1 MTAKWLKYGTFDCRC
16 AAGYRRRAQ
25 AGGQITFAEALAS
38 AEAQCQQQRA
48 AYVAAMS
55 PEQMEA
61 IQRNAAK
68 PRRAGHR
75 NTIERE
81 RGDVVSRSQCP
92 YVGVTGLIKGAR

>member
-1 MTAKWLKYGTFDCRC
+1 M
-16 AAGYRRRAQ
+16 
-25 AGGQITFAEALAS
+25 TFAEALAS
-38 AEAQCQQQRA
+38 AEAQYQQHRA
-48 AYVAAMS
+48 AYVAALS

-68 PRRAGHR
+68 SRRTGRR

-81 RGDVVSRSQCP
+81 RGSVVSRSQCP